1 MVSEV
6 EEQIGWSDVLA
17 RLLAGRD
24 LGRLEAEWAMEQV
37 MAGSASPAQ
46 IAGFLVALRA
56 KQVAAEEVATFVDT
70 MLRHAEPFG
79 GGADAVDTCGTGG
92 DAAGT
97 VNIST
102 MSAIVVAATG
112 QPVVKHGNRAASS
125 KSGSADVLA
134 ELGIPLDL
142 PPGAL
147 EDCLR
152 QAGIT
157 FCFAPVFHPA
167 MKHAGPV
174 RRELG
179 IPTVFN
185 LLGPLANP
193 ARPAAQ
199 LVGVA
204 DPSLAPVAAQALALR
219 GTSALVVRGDDGLD
233 EITTMSTTTVWDAT
247 AGSVT
252 EATFDA
258 ADIGIAR
265 PQPGALAGGDAAFN
279 ATVVEAVLAD
289 APSAGEVVEA
299 VCLNAGAALVAARAV
314 EGGTLAERI
323 DAGYRRAR
331 EAVATGAAQE
341 RLALWRDVTASLR

>member
-1 MVSEV
+1 MASEV
-6 EEQIGWSDVLA
+6 EEQIGWSDVLSH
-17 RLLAGRD
+17 LLAGHD

-37 MAGSASPAQ
+37 MAGDASPAQ
-46 IAGFLVALRA
+46 IAGFLVALRS
-56 KQVAAEEVATFVDT
+56 KQVGPEEVATFVDT
-70 MLRHAEPFG
+70 MLRHAEPFRG
-79 GGADAVDTCGTGG
+79 GTDAVDTCGTGG

-125 KSGSADVLA
+125 KSGSADVLEA
-134 ELGIPLDL
+134 LGIPLDL
-142 PPGAL
+142 PADAL

-204 DPSLAPVAAQALALR
+204 DPGLAPVAARALALR
-219 GTSALVVRGDDGLD
+219 GTSALVVRGEDGLD
-233 EITTMSTTTVWDAT
+233 EITTTSATRVWDAT
-247 AGSVT
+247 GGSVT
-252 EATFDA
+252 ETSFDA
-258 ADIGIAR
+258 ADLGIAR
-265 PQPGALAGGDAAFN
+265 PGPGALAGGDAAFN

-289 APSAGEVVEA
+289 APSAGAVVDA

-314 EGGTLAERI
+314 EAETLPDRI
-323 DAGYRRAR
+323 ALGYRRAR
-331 EAVATGAAQE
+331 EVVASGAARE
-341 RLALWRDVTASLR
+341 RLAQWRDVTASLR